1 MKIFV
6 FGNPDL
12 KFDSLPVRLIPELK
26 KHFPDSEF
34 IHIDPNE
41 EWEVPEGLTI
51 IDTVLGIKNPM
62 IFNNLLTF
70 KKAPN
75 ITMHD
80 FDAYANLRLLQ
91 KIGKL
96 KDVKIFGLPP
106 DISEAEG
113 LEFLRKYLK

>member
-12 KFDSLPVRLIPELK
+12 KFDSLPIRLIPELQK
-26 KHFPDSEF
+26 QLIDFEF
-34 IHIDPNE
+34 VHIDPNE
-41 EWEVPEGLTI
+41 EWDVPEKLYV
-51 IDTVLGIKNPM
+51 IDTVFGIKNPM

-70 KKAPN
+70 KKAPSVS
-75 ITMHD
+75 MHD

-96 KDVKIFGLPP
+96 KEIKIFGLPP
-106 DISEAEG
+106 DISENEAMD
-113 LEFLRKYLK
+113 FLKKYLE